1 MTKVM
6 AGVRTEDVAE
16 AEGPVIR
23 IGSRESRLA
32 VRQAEIVRDIIC
44 RNHPEVRIEI
54 ITMKTEGDRILDRS
68 LAQIGGKGLFVKELD
83 LALAD
88 GRIDL
93 AVHSLKDMPMEE
105 NEEFPIL
112 AYSRREDPRDVLVYR
127 PGLASLPENPVIGT
141 SSGRRKLQMK
151 LLYEGC
157 DFRGIRG
164 NVQTRLRKLSEEG
177 YDATLL
183 AAAGLKRAGMEHVIG
198 RYFSAEE
205 MIPAAGQG
213 ILAVQGRAGDER
225 LASLV
230 ACVDDRDSRVCAL
243 AERAFIRASGG
254 GCTSPMAAHAVVNG
268 SEITLSGLYCQE
280 ENGLYKK
287 GKICGRVCDAKRL
300 GEQLAEQ
307 LGEQLEEQLGEQ
319 LAERSGVQAN
329 AGKVWLAGAGPGDAG
344 LLTMKAAGLIRRA
357 DVIVYDALIS
367 EEILSM
373 IPGETE
379 TINVGKQAGNHPVP
393 QEEISEILVREARKG
408 KAVLRL
414 KGGDPFVFGRGG
426 EELEV
431 LVREGIPFEVVP
443 GIPSPVAVPAY
454 AGIPVTHRDY
464 TSSFHVITGHA
475 RKDGKLEIDFPS
487 LVKLN
492 GTLVFLM
499 SVSSMGTIL
508 NGLLEAGM
516 DADMPAAVLERGTL
530 AGQRRVSAT
539 VGTLEKEAEKAGIRT
554 PAIIMAGKVCALS
567 DQLCWAEKR
576 TLGGRAFLVTR
587 PRQRSAELTERLRN
601 LGAQV
606 ITLPAVRTEKISP
619 NEKLREALERFG
631 RQAQEEWLVFT
642 SPVGVSVFF
651 EQLREMK
658 TDLRSLFSRSQ
669 EIKIAAIGSATA
681 EALAE
686 RGLYADVVP
695 GIYCAEE
702 LGKAIVRDVSGRTPA
717 IGKNNEISGMERKV
731 HVLAVR
737 AEQGSKELF
746 PPLERA
752 GIETEDVAV
761 YRTRYETHPV
771 LRERIRRMLE
781 GGEIDA
787 AVFTSGSTV
796 RSFAGEMD
804 GLDFSRVQAVCI
816 GEQTAREARRFGM
829 QIQTARE
836 ASVAALEE
844 KLTELYGRK
853 DG

>member
-16 AEGPVIR
+16 AERTVIR

-83 LALAD
+83 LA
-88 GRIDL
+88 
-93 AVHSLKDMPMEE
+93 VHSLKDMPMED
-105 NEEFPIL
+105 NKEFPIL

-183 AAAGLKRAGMEHVIG
+183 AAAGLQRAGMEHVIG

-213 ILAVQGRAGDER
+213 ILAVQGRVGDER

-287 GKICGRVCDAKRL
+287 GKICGRVCDAKSL
-300 GEQLAEQ
+300 GEQLAKQ

-393 QEEISEILVREARKG
+393 QKEISEILVREARKG

-530 AGQRRVSAT
+530 AGQRRVTAT

-576 TLGGRAFLVTR
+576 TLGGRLFLVTR

-606 ITLPAVRTEKISP
+606 ITLPAVCTEKISP
-619 NEKLREALERFG
+619 NEKLREALERLG
-631 RQAQEEWLVFT
+631 RQAQEEWIVFT

-658 TDLRSLFSRSQ
+658 MDLRNLFSRSQ

-681 EALAE
+681 EALAD

-702 LGKAIVRDVSGRTPA
+702 LGKAIVRDVSGRIHA
-717 IGKNNEISGMERKV
+717 IGENNGISGRERKV

-746 PPLERA
+746 PPLEGA
-752 GIETEDVAV
+752 GIETEDVAI

-796 RSFAGEMD
+796 RGFAEEMD

>member
-1 MTKVM
+1 
-6 AGVRTEDVAE
+6 
-16 AEGPVIR
+16 
-23 IGSRESRLA
+23 
-32 VRQAEIVRDIIC
+32 
-44 RNHPEVRIEI
+44 
-54 ITMKTEGDRILDRS
+54 
-68 LAQIGGKGLFVKELD
+68 
-83 LALAD
+83 
-88 GRIDL
+88 
-93 AVHSLKDMPMEE
+93 
-105 NEEFPIL
+105 
-112 AYSRREDPRDVLVYR
+112 
-127 PGLASLPENPVIGT
+127 
-141 SSGRRKLQMK
+141 
-151 LLYEGC
+151 
-157 DFRGIRG
+157 
-164 NVQTRLRKLSEEG
+164 
-177 YDATLL
+177 
-183 AAAGLKRAGMEHVIG
+183 
-198 RYFSAEE
+198 
-205 MIPAAGQG
+205 
-213 ILAVQGRAGDER
+213 
-225 LASLV
+225 
-230 ACVDDRDSRVCAL
+230 
-243 AERAFIRASGG
+243 
-254 GCTSPMAAHAVVNG
+254 
-268 SEITLSGLYCQE
+268 
-280 ENGLYKK
+280 
-287 GKICGRVCDAKRL
+287 
-300 GEQLAEQ
+300 
-307 LGEQLEEQLGEQ
+307 
-319 LAERSGVQAN
+319 
-329 AGKVWLAGAGPGDAG
+329 
-344 LLTMKAAGLIRRA
+344 MKAAGLIRRA

-393 QEEISEILVREARKG
+393 QEEISEILVREARRG

-516 DADMPAAVLERGTL
+516 DADMPAAILERGTL

>member
-16 AEGPVIR
+16 AERTVIR

-93 AVHSLKDMPMEE
+93 AVHSLKDMPMED
-105 NEEFPIL
+105 NKEFPIL

-287 GKICGRVCDAKRL
+287 GKICGRVCDAKSL
-300 GEQLAEQ
+300 GEQLA
-307 LGEQLEEQLGEQ
+307 EQLEEQLGEQ

-530 AGQRRVSAT
+530 AGQRRVTAT

-576 TLGGRAFLVTR
+576 TLGGRLFLVTR

-606 ITLPAVRTEKISP
+606 ITLPAVCTEKISP
-619 NEKLREALERFG
+619 NEKLREALERLG
-631 RQAQEEWLVFT
+631 RQAQEEWIVFT

-658 TDLRSLFSRSQ
+658 MDLRNLFSRSQ

-681 EALAE
+681 EALAD

-702 LGKAIVRDVSGRTPA
+702 LGKAIVRDVSGRIHA
-717 IGKNNEISGMERKV
+717 IGENNGISGRERKV

-746 PPLERA
+746 PPLEGA
-752 GIETEDVAV
+752 GIETEDVAI

-796 RSFAGEMD
+796 RGFAEEMD

-816 GEQTAREARRFGM
+816 GEQTARHAKACGM
-829 QIQTARE
+829 MCRIARE
-836 ASVAALEE
+836 ATVEGIEE
-844 KLTELYGRK
+844 EIEKITKEG
-853 DG
+853 

>member
-93 AVHSLKDMPMEE
+93 AVHSLKDMPMED
-105 NEEFPIL
+105 NKEFPIL

-225 LASLV
+225 MASLV
-230 ACVDDRDSRVCAL
+230 ACVDDRESRVCAL

-300 GEQLAEQ
+300 GEQLA
-307 LGEQLEEQLGEQ
+307 EQ

-393 QEEISEILVREARKG
+393 QEEISEILVREARRG

-475 RKDGKLEIDFPS
+475 RKDGKLEIDYPS

-516 DADMPAAVLERGTL
+516 DADMPAAILERGTL

-576 TLGGRAFLVTR
+576 TLGGRLFLVTR

-651 EQLREMK
+651 EQLRELKM
-658 TDLRSLFSRSQ
+658 DLRSLFSRSQ

-702 LGKAIVRDVSGRTPA
+702 LGKAIVRDVSGRIPA

-737 AEQGSKELF
+737 AEQGSEELF

-752 GIETEDVAV
+752 GIETEDVAI